1 MSLMIIGESFVGT
14 GVNAAHV
21 NTVLGPRDG
30 PVGAAW
36 VTALATPR
44 AGFAAFVA
52 IARPGVAVVPPTLFV
67 NKAAIEGERHGTL
80 TWGAAQAGVGR
91 GVGLALEEGVID
103 RAEVSELV
111 LIAAVWVNPAADDA
125 KAVYENNVTATL
137 QALRSGRAGGPG
149 IDEFL
154 AAARS
159 PFNAFFERSVPPTPP
174 PRRSVPPTPPPRPI

>member
-1 MSLMIIGESFVGT
+1 MMIIGESFVGS

-30 PVGAAW
+30 PVGTAW

-52 IARPGVAVVPPTLFV
+52 IAQPGVAVAPPTLFV
-67 NKAAIEGERHGTL
+67 NKAAIDGETHGKL
-80 TWGAAQAGVGR
+80 TWGAAQAGVAR

-103 RAEVSELV
+103 RSKAGDLV
-111 LIAAVWVNPAADDA
+111 LIAAVWVNPAADA
-125 KAVYENNVTATL
+125 TQAVYENNVTATL
-137 QALRSGRAGGPG
+137 RALRNGVSGGPG

-154 AAARS
+154 VAARA
-159 PFNAFFERSVPPTPP
+159 PFNPFFELP
-174 PRRSVPPTPPPRPI
+174 